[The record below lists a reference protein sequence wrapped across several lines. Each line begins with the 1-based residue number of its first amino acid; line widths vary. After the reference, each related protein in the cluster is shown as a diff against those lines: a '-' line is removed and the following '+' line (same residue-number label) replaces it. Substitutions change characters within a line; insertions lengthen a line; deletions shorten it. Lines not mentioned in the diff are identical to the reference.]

1 MPDRREGS
9 FPQSERTLGNTCT
22 PNTVLRPNPD
32 PEPRVTSIS
41 VLLIP
46 PRWVHLPF
54 DDTGLTRPRFTI
66 GRADRRADVPIRQPR
81 NRPLV
86 RSFAGSTA
94 LLPLLPVAPAP
105 GSSTAR
111 QHRGRS
117 VRMDDIS
124 GSCDRQKFSPRRPS
138 PWYRS
143 RPSNS
148 VLPNGLVAATVDC
161 GGVECA
167 VVAAHRAG

>member
-66 GRADRRADVPIRQPR
+66 DRADVPTWQPR

-86 RSFAGSTA
+86 RSSVGSTA

-111 QHRGRS
+111 QYRGRS

-124 GSCDRQKFSPRRPS
+124 GSCDRQKFSPWRPP

-143 RPSNS
+143 RPSSS